1 MTHAVATAVLCIVV
15 GGVGAQWIAWRL
27 KLPAIVLLFGFGLLV
42 GPGLHLLQPALAF
55 GAGLRPLVGLAVAIV
70 VFEGGLALEFREL
83 RAAGDGVFRLTV
95 IALPVSFLL
104 ASAAAHVVGRMPWP
118 PALLYGAITVVTGP
132 TVVLPLLRN
141 TRLQARIA
149 SFFKWE
155 AIVNDP
161 VGALLAAVVLAV
173 MIAGGRSDTSLVA
186 EVIAG
191 LLAAA
196 SLGIGAALLFRFMIE
211 RDLMQESLKTPMLL
225 AFALG
230 VYVLSNLVMEETGLA
245 AATILGIAL
254 ANLKIRGLT
263 ELTRIK
269 ESLVVLI
276 VSALF
281 VVLTA
286 SLDRSLFTTL
296 TWSTYVLT
304 AVMIVAVRPL
314 TIALATFGSDLSWR
328 ERVITGWIAPRGIV
342 AAAIASVAGARLSAA
357 GDPGAELVMP
367 AVFTLIASTMILH
380 GFSLA
385 PLARQ
390 LGLTLGN
397 KPTLAIL
404 GATPWTEALAQTL
417 HDAGLPVLL
426 IDTFNGALDTAR
438 RGGLPTLQAELLSEH
453 GAESMREH
461 RVDYLFAATQNDIY
475 NSLICSKLAPEL
487 GRGKLFQLAPAGE
500 QADERAETDEEWRG
514 HVVGEPPLTFA
525 DIAGPRRGMTGRF
538 ILDETETGA
547 NVGDGDSA
555 LLVVRSNGE
564 LVFLS
569 EETPETEF
577 TVGDRILRVMRR
589 RPNLIPAVP
598 TASII
603 ALDV

>member
-1 MTHAVATAVLCIVV
+1 
-15 GGVGAQWIAWRL
+15 
-27 KLPAIVLLFGFGLLV
+27 
-42 GPGLHLLQPALAF
+42 
-55 GAGLRPLVGLAVAIV
+55 
-70 VFEGGLALEFREL
+70 
-83 RAAGDGVFRLTV
+83 
-95 IALPVSFLL
+95 
-104 ASAAAHVVGRMPWP
+104 
-118 PALLYGAITVVTGP
+118 
-132 TVVLPLLRN
+132 
-141 TRLQARIA
+141 
-149 SFFKWE
+149 
-155 AIVNDP
+155 
-161 VGALLAAVVLAV
+161 
-173 MIAGGRSDTSLVA
+173 
-186 EVIAG
+186 
-191 LLAAA
+191 
-196 SLGIGAALLFRFMIE
+196 
-211 RDLMQESLKTPMLL
+211 
-225 AFALG
+225 
-230 VYVLSNLVMEETGLA
+230 
-245 AATILGIAL
+245 
-254 ANLKIRGLT
+254 
-263 ELTRIK
+263 
-269 ESLVVLI
+269 
-276 VSALF
+276 
-281 VVLTA
+281 
-286 SLDRSLFTTL
+286 
-296 TWSTYVLT
+296 
-304 AVMIVAVRPL
+304 
-314 TIALATFGSDLSWR
+314 
-328 ERVITGWIAPRGIV
+328 
-342 AAAIASVAGARLSAA
+342 
-357 GDPGAELVMP
+357 MP